1 MPRSEKPWL
10 EVAVNGSWTR
20 KVQPGRPI
28 TVDEIV
34 RESVECA
41 KLGASVSRVPPC
53 SRLRSSP
60 PTPLLSPL
68 CAELIIHMHAYD
80 AAWGVQKDD
89 PDLYAAIFRGIISQV
104 DCICYPTV
112 PTGARRFEAVQDL
125 ARRGALEWCTLDPGS
140 CNYERNLRQMVAEER
155 LWNEDHIKDAYKMC
169 FDHRIHPS
177 FAIYEPGLLRAGS
190 VWQAHHPQAP
200 IPIYRFMLSSRY
212 LWSFPPK
219 PYALHAYTSLL
230 ADEAPGMPWMVAGL
244 DVDVTPLVEETV
256 NAGGHVRVG
265 LEDAPMGTKMSNVE
279 WTKVAVEK
287 IQNAGKKL
295 ATAKEVRADLKEME
309 MEYRSRKGARI

>member
-1 MPRSEKPWL
+1 MPRSDKTWL

-20 KVQPGRPI
+20 KVQPGIPI

-41 KLGASVSRVPPC
+41 KLGAS
-53 SRLRSSP
+53 
-60 PTPLLSPL
+60 
-68 CAELIIHMHAYD
+68 IIHMHAYD
-80 AAWGVQKDD
+80 AARGVQKDD
-89 PDLYAAIFRGIISQV
+89 PDLYAAIFRGITSQV

-140 CNYERNLRQMVAEER
+140 CNWSREDEISCGKSGFVYI
-155 LWNEDHIKDAYKMC
+155 WNEDHIKHAYKMC
-169 FDHRIHPS
+169 SDHRIHPS
-177 FAIYEPGLLRAGS
+177 FAIYEPGFLRAGS

-256 NAGGHVRVG
+256 RAGGHVRVG
-265 LEDAPMGTKMSNVE
+265 LEDAPLGTKMSNVE

-287 IQNAGKKL
+287 IESAGKKV
-295 ATAKEVRADLKEME
+295 ATAKEVRGDLKEME